1 MLRFEDREIAK
12 EMFYATKNL
21 MKVWDVKVDNIVI
34 SK

>member
-12 EMFYATKNL
+12 ETFYAAKNL